1 MRLVLLPLFLAA
13 FGLAGCE
20 HKAAAPAAAALDQ
33 RSLAKEEMDPILALA
48 LEGPIMVDP
57 GLRDLANRDVVK
69 PADTPATLPIP
80 PAPLPST
87 ARSRQTTR

>member
-20 HKAAAPAAAALDQ
+20 HKAAAPAAALDQ

>member
-1 MRLVLLPLFLAA
+1 MRLVLLPLLLSAWC
-13 FGLAGCE
+13 LAGCE
-20 HKAAAPAAAALDQ
+20 HKAAAPAVPALDR